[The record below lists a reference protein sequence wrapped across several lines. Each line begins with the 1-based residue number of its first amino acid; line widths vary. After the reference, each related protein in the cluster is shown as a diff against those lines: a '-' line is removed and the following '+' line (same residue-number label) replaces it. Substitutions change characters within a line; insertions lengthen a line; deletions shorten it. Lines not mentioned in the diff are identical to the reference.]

1 MIAVSLVSHTHGEM
15 VARLV
20 SRLLALPE
28 VSQVI
33 VTRNVPESLAL
44 PEDARIVVRDNSAP
58 KGFGA
63 NHNEAFRICEAP
75 FFCVLNPDID
85 LPKNLFPELLRCL
98 AATGAA
104 MAAPRILSPSG
115 LQDDSVRIFPTP
127 LNLLRKA
134 LFNDRGQLDPGSRH
148 SSSAFWVAG
157 MFMLWRREAFAQLEG
172 FDEGFFLY
180 YEDVDLCARIWKSG
194 LTLAVCGQVY
204 AIHDARRESHR
215 SFRFMRWHAASM
227 LRYLIK
233 HTLSQPR
240 KQSESSCTSGLK

>member
-1 MIAVSLVSHTHGEM
+1 MISISVVSHGHGAM

-20 SRLLALPE
+20 PQLFALPE

-33 VTRNVPESLAL
+33 VTRNVQEPLAL
-44 PEDARIVVRDNSAP
+44 PDDTRIVVRDNSVP

-63 NHNEAFRICEAP
+63 NHNAAFRFCEAP

-85 LPKNLFPELLRCL
+85 LPENPFPELLRSL
-98 AATGAA
+98 VETGAA
-104 MAAPRILSPSG
+104 MAAPRILTPGG

-134 LFNDRGQLDPGSRH
+134 LFNERGQLDPGLHH
-148 SSSAFWVAG
+148 SPAAFWVAG
-157 MFMLWRREAFAQLEG
+157 MFMLWRREAFAQLGG

-180 YEDVDLCARIWKSG
+180 YEDVDLCARVWKSG
-194 LTLAVCGQVY
+194 LTLAVCGQAY

-215 SFRFMRWHAASM
+215 NFRFMRWHAASM

-240 KQSESSCTSGLK
+240 KRSE